1 MAPSKKTK
9 RLYDP
14 KSNETRISEDPN
26 KYFQEKPS
34 WKFNLRDKYCWQFS
48 KDNVGDEF
56 WDRILGHFDSWES
69 QTWQDI
75 LVASSKQNHH
85 IEVNRLNKLARD
97 RLQQLHIEVES
108 VVSLRLSGNHR
119 LYGIMDG
126 SSFCIIWF
134 DNAHGD
140 NETCV
145 CRSHKRGT

>member
-1 MAPSKKTK
+1 MTPNLMKLGFQKTPINTFKKS
-9 RLYDP
+9 LHG
-14 KSNETRISEDPN
+14 
-26 KYFQEKPS
+26 
-34 WKFNLRDKYCWQFS
+34 NLRDKYCWQFS
-48 KDNVGDEF
+48 KDNVSNEF

-85 IEVNRLNKLARD
+85 IEVNRLNKIARD

-126 SSFCIIWF
+126 SSFCIEVISKLAR
-134 DNAHGD
+134 NALRDG
-140 NETCV
+140 
-145 CRSHKRGT
+145 RSG